1 MTEAKYGIIIVA
13 APSGT
18 GKSTLCTRLLHEENK
33 SIQLSVSTTSRL
45 PRGKE
50 RHGKEYFFVS
60 PEKFK
65 QKIAGGA
72 FAEWA
77 QVHENLYGTEKN
89 VLEDYWAK
97 GFHVLLD
104 IDVQGAHSLRKIYPK
119 QIFTV
124 FLMPPSMQE
133 LERRLRSRGTDSEK
147 AIVKR
152 MANAK
157 LEIDRKN
164 EFDAVIV
171 NDTLDQS
178 YQELKSAIQNFT
190 KDLEAGLWQKRP

>member
-1 MTEAKYGIIIVA
+1 VTEAKYGIIIVA

-18 GKSTLCTRLLHEENK
+18 GKSTLCARLLHEENK
-33 SIQLSVSTTSRL
+33 SIQLSVSTTSRP

-50 RHGKEYFFVS
+50 QNDKEYFFVS
-60 PEKFK
+60 SKEFEH
-65 QKIAGGA
+65 KIAAGD

-77 QVHENLYGTEKN
+77 QVHENFYGTEKK

-97 GFHVLLD
+97 GFHALLD
-104 IDVQGAHSLRKIYPK
+104 IDVQGAHSLRKLYPK

-133 LERRLRSRGTDSEK
+133 LERRLRSRGTDSED

-157 LEIDRKN
+157 LEIDRKE
-164 EFDAVIV
+164 EFDAVII
-171 NDTLDQS
+171 NDTLDQA
-178 YQELKSAIQNFT
+178 YLELKSAIQHFT
-190 KDLEAGLWQKRP
+190 KDLEAGLWPKRP